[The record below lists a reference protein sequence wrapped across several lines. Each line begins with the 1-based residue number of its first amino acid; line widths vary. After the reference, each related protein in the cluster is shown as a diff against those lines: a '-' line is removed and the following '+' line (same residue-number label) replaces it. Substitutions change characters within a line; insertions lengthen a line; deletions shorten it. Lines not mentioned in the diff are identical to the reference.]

1 MGDDNY
7 VREFGVWDTNI
18 FENGVHHELFR
29 GHTFASLALVANSAF
44 GGIATSAVMK
54 YLDVIAK
61 TFATTISL
69 FVVAFV
75 SIAYLGE
82 TVRAELFFRRRR
94 RPPIAIE
101 GYYHGPG
108 LIDDDPNAKR
118 EKAPVE
124 MKSDFSLGG
133 EEDETLEGRDKEGL
147 LPASSATK
155 DAVV

>member
-1 MGDDNY
+1 
-7 VREFGVWDTNI
+7 
-18 FENGVHHELFR
+18 
-29 GHTFASLALVANSAF
+29 
-44 GGIATSAVMK
+44 MK

-82 TVRAELFFRRRR
+82 TVRAELFLGVVVAA
-94 RPPIAIE
+94 IAIE

-124 MKSDFSLGG
+124 MKSDFSLGD
-133 EEDETLEGRDKEGL
+133 EEDEIFEGRDKEGL

-155 DAVV
+155 DIVV